1 MFIFNDGIDVHQE
14 INGSGTKAKRIQKL
28 RWE

>member
-14 INGSGTKAKRIQKL
+14 INGSGTKAKRIQ
-28 RWE
+28 